1 MSSPDLTALVVAGP
15 SGVGKTTLI
24 KNAMQQ
30 HPGWTFSVSATTRPQ
45 REHETD
51 GEDYYFLDDA
61 EFNRRIIAGDFIEYA
76 NVFGKMYGTL
86 KSEFDRA
93 RQAKA
98 GLLVEIDTVGCL
110 SIHTLFP
117 EIPIVAIVPPR
128 YSALRKRLQGR
139 GTESEE
145 EIALRVQ
152 NAWMELGRM
161 RGFDF
166 VVINDDLERASAEFS
181 DVVKIVENGS
191 FAVRAT
197 VDRILATAGEDQ

>member
-1 MSSPDLTALVVAGP
+1 MSSPDMTVLVVAGP

-24 KNAMQQ
+24 KHAMQQ
-30 HPGWTFSVSATTRPQ
+30 HPRWTFSVSATTRPQ
-45 REHETD
+45 REDETE
-51 GEDYYFLDDA
+51 GEDYYFLEEA

-76 NVFGKMYGTL
+76 NVFGRMYGTL
-86 KSEFDRA
+86 KSEFNRA
-93 RQAKA
+93 RQAEA

-128 YSALRKRLQGR
+128 YSELRKRLQGR
-139 GTESEE
+139 GTEGAA
-145 EIALRVQ
+145 EITLRVQ

-166 VVINDDLERASAEFS
+166 VVINDDLERAAAEFS
-181 DVVKIVENGS
+181 AVVKVVENGS

-197 VDRILATAGEDQ
+197 VDRILATAGDNQ